1 MLKSINIVQRMPQIL
16 TSLDKTDLKHIDN
29 IEGITFGKK
38 LPNGHDTLVL
48 VADNNFNKEQQTQ
61 IIAFEVLP

>member
-1 MLKSINIVQRMPQIL
+1 M
-16 TSLDKTDLKHIDN
+16 TSLNKTDLKHIDN
-29 IEGITFGKK
+29 VEGITFGKK